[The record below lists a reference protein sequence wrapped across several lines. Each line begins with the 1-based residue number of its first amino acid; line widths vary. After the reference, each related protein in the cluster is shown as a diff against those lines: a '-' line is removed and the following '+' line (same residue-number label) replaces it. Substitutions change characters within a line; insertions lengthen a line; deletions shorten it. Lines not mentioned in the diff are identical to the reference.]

1 MNVESFIDTNVFVYQ
16 LEGLDAR
23 KAGIADRLIE
33 HGIESQTACISFQ
46 VIQECLNTAL
56 RKAEVALTEDQM
68 RQYLGHVLAPL
79 YRVQPDI
86 RLYEKSLEIRSRYR
100 FSFYDSLI
108 IAAAIEAGCETL
120 YTKDLTHGQH
130 ALSEGDSHLR
140 ARATTWERVERSGCP
155 LRFEPDHAVL
165 NCRDMAWDQRG
176 GSRKIPVVGTRE
188 GDHKGRPYE
197 PGEVNADPEK
207 QTVPILP
214 HVNYPLRG
222 RSTAAAHGREP
233 DPLV

>member
-23 KAGIADRLIE
+23 KADIADRLIE

-120 YTKDLTHGQH
+120 YTEDLTHGSST
-130 ALSEGDSHLR
+130 LSFQDLTPWEGTVTFGLLAT
-140 ARATTWERVERSGCP
+140 ARCP
-155 LRFEPDHAVL
+155 
-165 NCRDMAWDQRG
+165 
-176 GSRKIPVVGTRE
+176 SI
-188 GDHKGRPYE
+188 
-197 PGEVNADPEK
+197 
-207 QTVPILP
+207 
-214 HVNYPLRG
+214 
-222 RSTAAAHGREP
+222 
-233 DPLV
+233 PLVDLETNAFERRNLVPRTTLKS